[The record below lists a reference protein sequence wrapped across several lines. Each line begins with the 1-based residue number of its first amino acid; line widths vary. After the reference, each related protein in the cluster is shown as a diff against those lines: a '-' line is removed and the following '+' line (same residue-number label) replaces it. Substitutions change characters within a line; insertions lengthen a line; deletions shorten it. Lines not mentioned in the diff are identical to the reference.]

1 MNKTHV
7 NKLCLFFMIKNFN
20 FFICFFSPFCYLW
33 AFLNSFFTTF
43 SSNQSFILLIIFKY
57 TSKLFCEEFLN
68 SLIEIKI
75 SRFSFFWFFTSFFL
89 TFWFFSSFFF
99 TFWFF
104 TFIITFWLFSCFFL
118 TFWFFTFIITFWLF
132 SSFFLFFWFFSSFFL
147 TFWFFLFLFTLF
159 FKINLILSKLRTGLY
174 LVQSSLRI
182 SK

>member
-104 TFIITFWLFSCFFL
+104 TFIITFWLFSSFFL
-118 TFWFFTFIITFWLF
+118 T
-132 SSFFLFFWFFSSFFL
+132 FWFFSSFFL

-174 LVQSSLRI
+174 LVQRSLRI